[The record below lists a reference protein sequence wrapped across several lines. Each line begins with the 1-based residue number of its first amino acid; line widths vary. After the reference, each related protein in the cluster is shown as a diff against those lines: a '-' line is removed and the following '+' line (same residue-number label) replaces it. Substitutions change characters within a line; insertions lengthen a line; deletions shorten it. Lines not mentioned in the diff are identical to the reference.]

1 MKCIFDSI
9 LFVVYIVHT
18 TSERDLIGKV
28 EISKIWSEKV
38 LTFPQ
43 ILTLSF
49 DIAHTLMLI
58 WCEEFLSSLSFF
70 SLRLRI
76 KGLIFGAQQSIVLLC
91 AWVEFSFYRYFR
103 LRVHLERAACAIV
116 GVSTA
121 DLLLSQVK
129 GLISFPLHSAQLRD
143 TCLEFDSLQSV
154 QKDQS
159 RFRRSWKQTSMD
171 DHRAPLRSG
180 HLETAFSPDL
190 HIPLWQP

>member
-1 MKCIFDSI
+1 MIRKSVDIPTNSNIELRYRAHFNAHMMWRISVFLVIF
-9 LFVVYIVHT
+9 F
-18 TSERDLIGKV
+18 
-28 EISKIWSEKV
+28 
-38 LTFPQ
+38 F
-43 ILTLSF
+43 TL
-49 DIAHTLMLI
+49 AN
-58 WCEEFLSSLSFF
+58 
-70 SLRLRI
+70 
-76 KGLIFGAQQSIVLLC
+76 KGPYFGAQQSIGLLC

-103 LRVHLERAACAIV
+103 LRVHLERGACAIV

-180 HLETAFSPDL
+180 HLETAFTPDL
-190 HIPLWQP
+190 HVPMWQP